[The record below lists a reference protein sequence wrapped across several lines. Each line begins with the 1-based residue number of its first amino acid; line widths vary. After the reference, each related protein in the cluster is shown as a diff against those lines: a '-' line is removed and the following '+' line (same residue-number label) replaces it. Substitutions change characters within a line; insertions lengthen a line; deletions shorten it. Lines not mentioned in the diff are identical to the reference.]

1 MKTYIALFRGI
12 NVGGRNILPMKEL
25 VAQLQGIGC
34 ANTKTYIQSGNA
46 VFYHS
51 EKSVLRLSKMIGAA
65 IHDSH
70 GFEPQVLIL
79 TLAQLRKAMTSNPF
93 PEAVGEPSKLHLSFL
108 ASEPGHPD
116 LDSLERVKAESER
129 FALKGDVFYLHAPD
143 GIGRSRLAARVEGAL
158 GVAATGRNWRS
169 VGKILDMAEQCK

>member
-25 VAQLQGIGC
+25 VAQLHSIGC

-46 VFYHS
+46 VFRHN
-51 EKSVLRLSKMIGAA
+51 EGNALRLSKMISAA

-70 GFEPQVLIL
+70 GFEPHVLIL
-79 TLAQLRKAMTSNPF
+79 TLAQLRKAIAANPF

-108 ASEPGHPD
+108 ASKPGHPD
-116 LDSLERVKAESER
+116 LDTLKRVKAESER

-143 GIGRSRLAARVEGAL
+143 GVGRSKLAARVEDAL
-158 GVAATGRNWRS
+158 SR
-169 VGKILDMAEQCK
+169 CKRLCR